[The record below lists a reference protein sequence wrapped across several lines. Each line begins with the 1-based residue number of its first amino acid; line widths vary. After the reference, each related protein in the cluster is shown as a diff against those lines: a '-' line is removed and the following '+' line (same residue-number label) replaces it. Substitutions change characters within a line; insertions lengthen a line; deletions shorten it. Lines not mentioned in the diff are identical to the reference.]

1 MITGRRSF
9 IKTISGAAVT
19 IPLALRSMISA
30 VPGKNNLRL
39 FSKPLDG
46 FDFDFVCECVAMAGI
61 GGIDLTVRP
70 GGRVEPSNVATD
82 LPFYVERARKHG
94 LIIDMI
100 VTSIVSANDKYAETI
115 IKTASECGVKYY
127 RMGWIEYDLTRPVKA
142 NLDDCRKLFADL
154 AVLNKRYKIN
164 GGYQNHEGSYIG
176 SAVWDLYDILKD
188 LPREYIGSQY
198 DVRHAVVEGYNSWEA
213 GMRII
218 APYISTVA
226 IKDFTW
232 RTTENG
238 PVAITVPLGEG
249 IVDWKKYYAVLKEIG
264 FSGPVTLHIE
274 YQLLN
279 KIEEGLPFV
288 EKQKIIVRKLSKD
301 ANHFV
306 CNSV

>member
-1 MITGRRSF
+1 MITGRRNF

-19 IPLALRSMISA
+19 LPLALRSLISA
-30 VPGKNNLRL
+30 GPGKNNLRL

-46 FDFDFVCECVAMAGI
+46 YDFDFMCECVAKAGI
-61 GGIDLTVRP
+61 GGIDLTVRQ
-70 GGRVEPSNVATD
+70 GGRVEPSRVATD
-82 LPFYVERARKHG
+82 LQFYVDKARKYG

-100 VTSIVSANDKYAETI
+100 VTGIVSAKDKYAETI

-142 NLDDCRKLFADL
+142 NLDDCKKSFAGL
-154 AVLNKRYKIN
+154 AELNKRYKIN

-188 LPREYIGSQY
+188 LPCEYIGSQY
-198 DVRHAVVEGYNSWEA
+198 DVRHAVVEGHNSWEA

-232 RTTENG
+232 SNTEKG
-238 PVAITVPLGEG
+238 PTAVTVPLGEG
-249 IVDWKKYYAVLKEIG
+249 IVDWKKYFSVLKEIR
-264 FSGPVTLHIE
+264 FSGPVSLHIE
-274 YQLLN
+274 YQLLDT
-279 KIEEGLPFV
+279 KEECLSYAD
-288 EKQKIIVRKLSKD
+288 KQKIIVRKLSKD
-301 ANHFV
+301 ADHFV
-306 CNSV
+306 SWLV